1 MIWDMKTIVDFLVNN
16 PTQYLATIGLDGKPK
31 CRPFM
36 FCTEFDGK
44 LWFATNNSKE
54 VYRELIANPAVE
66 LATTSAENA
75 WLRLTGTAIFEDNT
89 EVKQLCL
96 QYPIMEQIYQ
106 SPDNPLLAVF
116 YIAQGTAAI
125 DDFSG
130 NPPTEIRL

>member
-1 MIWDMKTIVDFLVNN
+1 MKTIVDFLVNN
-16 PTQYLATIGLDGKPK
+16 PIQYLATIGLDGKPK

-36 FCTEFDGK
+36 FCTEYDGK

-54 VYRELIANPAVE
+54 VYRELIAQPSLE
-66 LATTSAENA
+66 LATSSPENA
-75 WLRLTGTAIFEDNT
+75 WMRLSGNAVFEDNK

-106 SPDNPLLAVF
+106 SPDNPLLTVF
-116 YIAQGTAAI
+116 YIDSATAAI

-130 NPPTEIRL
+130 NPPTEYSL

>member
-1 MIWDMKTIVDFLVNN
+1 MRDMKTIVDFLVNN
-16 PTQYLATIGLDGKPK
+16 PVQYLATIALDGKPK

-36 FCTEFDGK
+36 FCTEYDGK

-54 VYRELIANPAVE
+54 VYKELLANPALE
-66 LATTSAENA
+66 LATTSADNA
-75 WLRLTGTAIFEDNT
+75 WLRLSGHAVFEDNA

-106 SPDNPLLAVF
+106 SADNPLLSVF
-116 YIAQGTAAI
+116 YIDQAAAAI

-130 NPPTEIRL
+130 NPPKEYTL